1 MNVSG
6 EHMKEDR
13 KFSFIDIVL
22 WILLTLFLLRI
33 LTYLSPSEQI
43 KKIPYN
49 QFISLLEKKQINSV
63 IIREEKIEGTLN
75 DSPLGKANYFVT
87 IKLDDPSLTQKLL
100 DSGARFEAVNE
111 HTIANALSYWVV
123 PILFMYGVW
132 WIIFKKIGNGFQG
145 QFTALGKSKAKTY
158 VEHDI
163 KTTFADVAGVDEAK
177 FELQE
182 IVQFLKEPS
191 KYTRLGGRMPK
202 GILLV
207 GPPGTGKTL
216 LARAVAGEASVAF
229 FSINGSEFVEMF
241 VGVGAARVRNLFSEA
256 RENAPCIIFIDELD
270 ALGKTRGA
278 GALSGSHEEKEQT
291 LDQLLA
297 ELDGFDPSRGIVL
310 LAATN
315 RPETLDPALLRSGR
329 FDRQIMLDKPD
340 RKGRGDILKVHLKKI
355 QISQEVD
362 VDEIAG
368 LTAGFSGADLANLV
382 NEAALI
388 ATRREGARVEQN
400 DFTNGIERLVA
411 GLERKSRVLN
421 NDEKKQIAYHEM
433 GHTLVSL
440 ALEKN
445 EAVHKVSI
453 IPRGIGAL
461 GYTLRRPAED
471 RYLIS
476 KSELESKISVLLGGR
491 AAETFFLSKIST
503 GAADDFAK
511 ATDIAR
517 TMVTRYGMSDT
528 LGLLSYDSEVV
539 PLLNQRIF
547 SRSHDYSEKTA
558 ETIDMETRK
567 IMDRCF
573 NVALDNIQQHRK
585 FIEEAVVLLIE
596 QETLDESN
604 LKDLWSSNIKFSP
617 N

>member
-1 MNVSG
+1 
-6 EHMKEDR
+6 MKEN
-13 KFSFIDIVL
+13 KKHPFIDMVL
-22 WILLTLFLLRI
+22 WIFFTLFVLETFNYFNRADQVK
-33 LTYLSPSEQI
+33 E
-43 KKIPYN
+43 IPYN
-49 QFISLLEKKQINSV
+49 RFISLLETKQIGSV
-63 IIREEKIEGTLN
+63 MVRGEKIEAVLN
-75 DSPLGKANYFVT
+75 DTSPEQVKRIVT

-100 DSGARFEAVNE
+100 DSGVEFGAANE
-111 HTIANALSYWVV
+111 NTIANALSYWIV

-132 WIIFKKIGNGFQG
+132 WIIFRKIGSGFQG
-145 QFTALGKSKAKTY
+145 QFMAVGKSKAKTY

-270 ALGKTRGA
+270 ALGKLRGT
-278 GALSGSHEEKEQT
+278 GTLSGSHEEKEQT

-297 ELDGFDPSRGIVL
+297 ELDGFDSSRGIVL

-340 RKGRGDILKVHLKKI
+340 RKGRVDILKVHLKKI
-355 QISQEVD
+355 QTSQEID
-362 VDEIAG
+362 IDKIAS
-368 LTAGFSGADLANLV
+368 LTAGFSGADLSNLV

-388 ATRREGARVEQN
+388 ATRRGATRVEQN
-400 DFTNGIERLVA
+400 DFTVGIERLVA
-411 GLERKSRVLN
+411 GPERKSRVLN

-433 GHTLVSL
+433 GHTVVSL

-453 IPRGIGAL
+453 IPHGIGAL
-461 GYTLRRPAED
+461 GYTLRRPTED
-471 RYLIS
+471 HYLIS
-476 KSELESKISVLLGGR
+476 KDELESKISVLLGGR
-491 AAETFFLSKIST
+491 AAETLFLSQVST
-503 GAADDFAK
+503 GPADDFAK

-528 LGLLSYDSEVV
+528 LGLLSYDNEIV
-539 PLLNQRIF
+539 PLLDKGIF
-547 SRSHDYSEKTA
+547 SKSHGYSEKTA
-558 ETIDMETRK
+558 EAIDTETQK
-567 IMDRCF
+567 IMDRCL
-573 NVALDNIQQHRK
+573 NVALDNIQRNRK
-585 FIEEAVVLLIE
+585 FVEEAVVLLIE
-596 QETLDESN
+596 QETLDEEN
-604 LKDLWSSNIKFSP
+604 LKELWRRNLDAAH

>member
-1 MNVSG
+1 
-6 EHMKEDR
+6 MKEN
-13 KFSFIDIVL
+13 KKHSFIDTVL
-22 WILLTLFLLRI
+22 WIFFTLLVLETFNYFNLAGQVK
-33 LTYLSPSEQI
+33 E
-43 KKIPYN
+43 IPYN
-49 QFISLLEKKQINSV
+49 RFISLLETKQIVSV
-63 IIREEKIEGTLN
+63 MVRGEKIEAVLN
-75 DSPLGKANYFVT
+75 DTSPEQVKRVVT

-100 DSGARFEAVNE
+100 DSGVDFGAANE
-111 HTIANALSYWVV
+111 NTIANALSYWIV

-132 WIIFKKIGNGFQG
+132 WIIFRKIGSGFQG
-145 QFTALGKSKAKTY
+145 QFMALGKSKARTY

-329 FDRQIMLDKPD
+329 FDRQIMLDHPD
-340 RKGRGDILKVHLKKI
+340 RKGRVDILKVHLKQI
-355 QISQEVD
+355 QTSQEID
-362 VDEIAG
+362 IDTIAS

-382 NEAALI
+382 N
-388 ATRREGARVEQN
+388 
-400 DFTNGIERLVA
+400 
-411 GLERKSRVLN
+411 
-421 NDEKKQIAYHEM
+421 
-433 GHTLVSL
+433 
-440 ALEKN
+440 
-445 EAVHKVSI
+445 
-453 IPRGIGAL
+453 
-461 GYTLRRPAED
+461 
-471 RYLIS
+471 
-476 KSELESKISVLLGGR
+476 
-491 AAETFFLSKIST
+491 
-503 GAADDFAK
+503 
-511 ATDIAR
+511 
-517 TMVTRYGMSDT
+517 
-528 LGLLSYDSEVV
+528 
-539 PLLNQRIF
+539 
-547 SRSHDYSEKTA
+547 
-558 ETIDMETRK
+558 
-567 IMDRCF
+567 
-573 NVALDNIQQHRK
+573 
-585 FIEEAVVLLIE
+585 
-596 QETLDESN
+596 
-604 LKDLWSSNIKFSP
+604 
-617 N
+617 

>member
-1 MNVSG
+1 
-6 EHMKEDR
+6 
-13 KFSFIDIVL
+13 
-22 WILLTLFLLRI
+22 
-33 LTYLSPSEQI
+33 
-43 KKIPYN
+43 
-49 QFISLLEKKQINSV
+49 
-63 IIREEKIEGTLN
+63 
-75 DSPLGKANYFVT
+75 
-87 IKLDDPSLTQKLL
+87 
-100 DSGARFEAVNE
+100 
-111 HTIANALSYWVV
+111 
-123 PILFMYGVW
+123 
-132 WIIFKKIGNGFQG
+132 
-145 QFTALGKSKAKTY
+145 
-158 VEHDI
+158 
-163 KTTFADVAGVDEAK
+163 
-177 FELQE
+177 
-182 IVQFLKEPS
+182 
-191 KYTRLGGRMPK
+191 
-202 GILLV
+202 
-207 GPPGTGKTL
+207 
-216 LARAVAGEASVAF
+216 
-229 FSINGSEFVEMF
+229 
-241 VGVGAARVRNLFSEA
+241 
-256 RENAPCIIFIDELD
+256 
-270 ALGKTRGA
+270 
-278 GALSGSHEEKEQT
+278 
-291 LDQLLA
+291 
-297 ELDGFDPSRGIVL
+297 
-310 LAATN
+310 
-315 RPETLDPALLRSGR
+315 
-329 FDRQIMLDKPD
+329 MLDKPD

>member
-1 MNVSG
+1 
-6 EHMKEDR
+6 MKEV
-13 KFSFIDIVL
+13 KKYSFVDIML
-22 WILLTLFLLRI
+22 WIFLTLLL
-33 LTYLSPSEQI
+33 LETFNYLNPAEQV

-49 QFISLLEKKQINSV
+49 QFISLLETKQIVSV
-63 IIREEKIEGTLN
+63 IIRGEKIEAVLN
-75 DSPLGKANYFVT
+75 DTAPEKVKHLIT
-87 IKLDDPSLTQKLL
+87 IKLDDPLLTQKLL
-100 DSGARFEAVNE
+100 NAGVRFEAANE
-111 HTIANALSYWVV
+111 NTIANALASWIV

-132 WIIFKKIGNGFQG
+132 WIIFRKIGSGLQG
-145 QFTALGKSKAKTY
+145 QFMALGKSKAKTY

-340 RKGRGDILKVHLKKI
+340 RKGRVDILKVHLKNI
-355 QISQEVD
+355 QTSQEID
-362 VDEIAG
+362 VDKIAS

-388 ATRREGARVEQN
+388 ATRRGGARVEQN
-400 DFTNGIERLVA
+400 DFTVGIERLVA

-433 GHTLVSL
+433 GHTLVSF

-453 IPRGIGAL
+453 IPHGIGGL
-461 GYTLRRPAED
+461 GYTLRRPTED
-471 RYLIS
+471 HYLIS
-476 KSELESKISVLLGGR
+476 KDELESKISVLLGGR
-491 AAETFFLSKIST
+491 AAETLFLSQIST

-528 LGLLSYDSEVV
+528 LGLLSYDNEVV
-539 PLLNQRIF
+539 PLLDQRIL
-547 SRSHDYSEKTA
+547 SKSHDYSEKTA
-558 ETIDMETRK
+558 EAIDAETRK
-567 IMDRCF
+567 IMDRCL
-573 NVALDNIQQHRK
+573 NVALDNIQRHRK

-596 QETLDESN
+596 RETLDEEN
-604 LKDLWSSNIKFSP
+604 LKELWRRNIDFAH

>member
-1 MNVSG
+1 
-6 EHMKEDR
+6 MKEN
-13 KFSFIDIVL
+13 KKHSFIDLVL
-22 WILLTLFLLRI
+22 WIFFTLLVLETFNYFNLAGQVK
-33 LTYLSPSEQI
+33 E
-43 KKIPYN
+43 IPYN
-49 QFISLLEKKQINSV
+49 RFISLLETKQIVSV
-63 IIREEKIEGTLN
+63 MVRGEKIEAVLN
-75 DSPLGKANYFVT
+75 DTSPEQVKRVVT

-100 DSGARFEAVNE
+100 DSGVDFGAANE
-111 HTIANALSYWVV
+111 NTIANALSYWIV

-132 WIIFKKIGNGFQG
+132 WIIFRKIGSGFQG
-145 QFTALGKSKAKTY
+145 QFMALGKSKARTY

-329 FDRQIMLDKPD
+329 FDRQIMLDHPD
-340 RKGRGDILKVHLKKI
+340 RKGRVDILEVHLKQI
-355 QISQEVD
+355 QTSQEID
-362 VDEIAG
+362 IDKIAS

-388 ATRREGARVEQN
+388 ATRRGATGVEQN
-400 DFTNGIERLVA
+400 DFTVGIERLVA

-433 GHTLVSL
+433 GHTLVSF

-461 GYTLRRPAED
+461 GYTLRRPTED
-471 RYLIS
+471 HYLIS
-476 KSELESKISVLLGGR
+476 KDELESKISVLLGGR
-491 AAETFFLSKIST
+491 AAETLFLSQIST

-517 TMVTRYGMSDT
+517 TMVTRYGMSDA
-528 LGLLSYDSEVV
+528 LGLLSYDNEVA
-539 PLLNQRIF
+539 PLLDQRIL
-547 SRSHDYSEKTA
+547 SKSHDYSEKTA
-558 ETIDMETRK
+558 EAIDAETRK

-573 NVALDNIQQHRK
+573 NVALDNIQHRRN

-596 QETLDESN
+596 RETLDEQTLKELWRRN
-604 LKDLWSSNIKFSP
+604 LDAAHN
-617 N
+617 